1 MKILVINCG
10 SSSIKYQLC
19 QADTDQVYAKGMI
32 SRIGEEFSRID
43 HQAGTATIQ
52 EEVPGL
58 SYSQGFREIIENLVH
73 EKVGVITDTS
83 EISAVGH
90 RAVHGG
96 ATFIKSTIITEDVIK
111 QIEEC
116 IPLAPLHNPANL
128 IGIREAM
135 KLFPRIPHVA
145 VFDTAFHQTMPPK
158 AYFYALPHEY
168 YSTHKIRRY
177 GFHGTSCRYV
187 ILRTADLSR
196 QTVEKMKAII
206 CHLGNGITIDAVD
219 HGKSIDTSLGFT
231 PMPGVMMGTR
241 CGDIDPGVLLYMGK
255 QLGLSLDDI
264 DQILNRESGLLGI
277 SGVSSDMRRIA
288 DGAGKGNRRCELA
301 IEMFAYQAKKYIGA
315 YAAALGGIDTL
326 VFTAGIGE
334 NSPEVRAAICNGLE
348 FLGIRLDTAKN
359 NETFAKEELISSPD
373 SIVKVLVIPAN
384 EERMIALD
392 TAALAFNG
400 LRGALRDHIR

>member
-32 SRIGEEFSRID
+32 SRIGEEFSHID
-43 HQAGTATIQ
+43 HQAGATTVQ
-52 EEVPGL
+52 KEVPGL
-58 SYSQGFREIIENLVH
+58 SYSQGFREIIENLVDQ
-73 EKVGVITDTS
+73 KIGVITDTS

-111 QIEEC
+111 QIEDC

-135 KLFPRIPHVA
+135 KLFPGIPHVA

-158 AYFYALPHEY
+158 AYFYALPYEY

-196 QTVEKMKAII
+196 QTVEKMKVII

-219 HGKSIDTSLGFT
+219 RGKSIDTSLGFT

-255 QLGLSLDDI
+255 QLGFSLDDI

-277 SGVSSDMRRIA
+277 SGVSSDMRRIV

-359 NETFAKEELISSPD
+359 NETFAVEELISSPD
-373 SIVKVLVIPAN
+373 STVKVLVIPAN

-400 LRGALRDHIR
+400 LGGALAGA

>member
-19 QADTDQVYAKGMI
+19 QADTDQVYAKGMV
-32 SRIGEEFSRID
+32 SRIGEEFSHID

-58 SYSQGFREIIENLVH
+58 SYSQGFREIIKNLVH
-73 EKVGVITDTS
+73 DKVGVITDTS

-96 ATFIKSTIITEDVIK
+96 ATFIKSTIITEGVIK
-111 QIEEC
+111 QIEDC

-187 ILRTADLSR
+187 ILRTADLLR
-196 QTVEKMKAII
+196 QTVEKMKVII
-206 CHLGNGITIDAVD
+206 CHLGNGITIDAAD
-219 HGKSIDTSLGFT
+219 RGKSIDTSLGFT

-264 DQILNRESGLLGI
+264 DQVLNRESGLLGI
-277 SGVSSDMRRIA
+277 SGVSSDMRRIV

-334 NSPEVRAAICNGLE
+334 NSPEVRAAICKGLE

-359 NETFAKEELISSPD
+359 NETFAVEELISSPD
-373 SIVKVLVIPAN
+373 STVNILVIPAN

-400 LRGALRDHIR
+400 LSGALRDHNR

>member
-32 SRIGEEFSRID
+32 SRIGEEFSHID
-43 HQAGTATIQ
+43 HQAGAATIQ
-52 EEVPGL
+52 KEIPGL
-58 SYSQGFREIIENLVH
+58 SYSQGFRQIIENLVH
-73 EKVGVITDTS
+73 QKVGVITDTS

-111 QIEEC
+111 QIEDC

-135 KLFPRIPHVA
+135 KLFPKIPHVA

-187 ILRTADLSR
+187 ILRTADLLR
-196 QTVEKMKAII
+196 RTVEKMKVII

-219 HGKSIDTSLGFT
+219 RGKSIDTSLGFT

-255 QLGLSLDDI
+255 QLGFSLDDI

-277 SGVSSDMRRIA
+277 SGVSSDMRRIV

-359 NETFAKEELISSPD
+359 NETFAVEELISSPD
-373 SIVKVLVIPAN
+373 STVKVLVIPAN

-400 LRGALRDHIR
+400 LGGALAGA

>member
-19 QADTDQVYAKGMI
+19 EAAADSVYAKGMV
-32 SRIGEEFSRID
+32 SRIGQESSHID
-43 HQAGTATIQ
+43 HQAGSRTIQ
-52 EEVPGL
+52 KDVPGL
-58 SYSQGFREIIENLVH
+58 SYSQGFQQIIQNLID
-73 EKVGVITDTS
+73 KNIGVIKDTS
-83 EISAVGH
+83 DIAAVGH

-96 ATFIKSTIITEDVIK
+96 ATFIKSTIITEEVIR
-111 QIEEC
+111 QIEDC

-135 KLFPRIPHVA
+135 KLFPNIPHVA

-158 AYFYALPHEY
+158 AYFYGLPYEY
-168 YSTHKIRRY
+168 FSTQKIRRY

-187 ILRTADLSR
+187 ILRTADLLR
-196 QTVEKMKAII
+196 RKIEKIKVIA

-219 HGKSIDTSLGFT
+219 SGKSIDTSLGFT

-241 CGDIDPGVLLYMGK
+241 CGDIDPGVVLYMGK

-264 DQILNRESGLLGI
+264 DEILNRQSGLLGI
-277 SGVSSDMRRIA
+277 SGVSGDMRRIV
-288 DGAGKGNRRCELA
+288 DGAEKGNSRCQLA
-301 IEMFAYQAKKYIGA
+301 IEMFAYQVKKYIGA
-315 YAAALGGIDTL
+315 YAAALGGLDAL

-334 NSPEVRAAICNGLE
+334 NSPMVRAAVCQGLE

-359 NETFAKEELISSPD
+359 NKTFAQEEFISFPD
-373 SIVKVLVIPAN
+373 SPANVLVIPTN

-392 TAALAFNG
+392 TAALAFKG
-400 LRGALRDHIR
+400 VSDTGAGS

>member
-1 MKILVINCG
+1 MKV
-10 SSSIKYQLC
+10 
-19 QADTDQVYAKGMI
+19 
-32 SRIGEEFSRID
+32 
-43 HQAGTATIQ
+43 
-52 EEVPGL
+52 
-58 SYSQGFREIIENLVH
+58 
-73 EKVGVITDTS
+73 
-83 EISAVGH
+83 
-90 RAVHGG
+90 
-96 ATFIKSTIITEDVIK
+96 
-111 QIEEC
+111 
-116 IPLAPLHNPANL
+116 
-128 IGIREAM
+128 
-135 KLFPRIPHVA
+135 
-145 VFDTAFHQTMPPK
+145 
-158 AYFYALPHEY
+158 
-168 YSTHKIRRY
+168 
-177 GFHGTSCRYV
+177 
-187 ILRTADLSR
+187 
-196 QTVEKMKAII
+196 II

-219 HGKSIDTSLGFT
+219 RGKSIDTSLGFT

-255 QLGLSLDDI
+255 QLGFSLDDI

-277 SGVSSDMRRIA
+277 SGVSSDMRRIV

-359 NETFAKEELISSPD
+359 NETFAVEELISSPD
-373 SIVKVLVIPAN
+373 STVKVLVIPAN

-400 LRGALRDHIR
+400 LGGALAGA